1 MIAAIKLAF
10 SRLPL
15 MRPRVWALL
24 SILLLAGY
32 QVHALHLD
40 DRLYYWLA
48 TPAALQNAPG
58 SLTGRAYQVQVNAR
72 PVAGVGDNLSGITYD
87 DQRDQLW
94 AVVNNPSELLA
105 MSRDGEVTAR
115 YPLSGFSDVEDVTY
129 LGDGKLLFVE
139 EREQRL
145 AVVPVPRQ
153 AGALFREDYRS
164 LTLGIG
170 RDGNQ
175 GFEGIAYDRA
185 GDRLFVAKEHSP
197 MKLYEVRG
205 LKRSV
210 EGDFGLKI
218 IDHDEWVRDSVFATD
233 LSAAHFDEQTGHLV
247 LLSDESKRVME
258 LDGNSGKLIGYR
270 TLDSDFAGLGKAVPH
285 GEGMTFDDRG
295 NLYIVSEPN
304 LFYRFNRG

>member
-10 SRLPL
+10 SRLPFV
-15 MRPRVWALL
+15 RPRVWALL

-40 DRLYYWLA
+40 DRLYYWLT

-58 SLTGRAYQVQVNAR
+58 SLTGRVYQVQVNAR
-72 PVAGVGDNLSGITYD
+72 PVAGVDDNLSGITYD

-129 LGDGKLLFVE
+129 LGDGQLLFVE
-139 EREQRL
+139 EREQQL
-145 AVVPVPRQ
+145 VVVPVPRL
-153 AGALFREDYRS
+153 AGPLFREDYRS

-175 GFEGIAYDRA
+175 GFEGVGYDRA

-197 MKLYEVRG
+197 MKLYEIQG
-205 LKRSV
+205 LKHSIQ
-210 EGDFGLKI
+210 GDFGLQI
-218 IDHDEWVRDSVFATD
+218 IDHDEWIRDSVFATD

-258 LDGNSGKLIGYR
+258 LDGSSGKLIGYR
-270 TLDSDFAGLGKAVPH
+270 TLDSGFAGLGKAVPH